1 MRFIFILLT
10 SLLTAISLQSGAQ
23 ASINSPYTRFGLG
36 SLTQQG
42 NPRIYG
48 LGGVSSVIFDGGLV
62 NFQNPASYSY
72 LQQTVLQTSVQV
84 NSNEVTDGSNT
95 TSYRGGQVSEIGF
108 GFKKEGGKWGF
119 AMGLTPYSN
128 TGYSISSPFSVNDSV
143 SGDFL
148 YSGSGGLNRFIVG
161 TARTFSFKVDTTAEN
176 IQRIAVGVNFNWIF
190 GQLNQTRQVLYDDND
205 FLNTLINSQ
214 LSVSDINFDLGVHY
228 TAPLQLVRSDGK
240 VVRGKY
246 LLLGADYSLGNKLN
260 SRLDQYAYTSIN
272 EPGNT
277 FALDTT
283 YNKFDIKGN
292 VQIPSRLNVGLGFL
306 MLGKR
311 GSSLLFATEYANQKW
326 STFTT
331 TFSDLPGQKLSD
343 FAQFSLGI
351 EYTPRDASKA
361 NSIFSKMQYRVG
373 MRSTDTY
380 YLISSSDVTQQA
392 VSAGLSIPFT
402 AIKSRNQGFSKLYLG
417 VELGESTGEN
427 IQVKENFMNFQI
439 GLSLIPFERWFERTR
454 YD

>member
-10 SLLTAISLQSGAQ
+10 SLLCATSLQSAAQ

-42 NPRIYG
+42 NPRIFG
-48 LGGVSSVIFDGGLV
+48 LGGVSSVVIDGGIV
-62 NFQNPASYSY
+62 NFQNPATYSY
-72 LQQTVLQTSVQV
+72 LQQTVLQSSVQI
-84 NSNEVTDGSNT
+84 NSNEVTDGKST
-95 TSYRGGQVSEIGF
+95 TSYRGGQVNEIGL

-128 TGYSISSPFSVNDSV
+128 TGYSISTPFSINDSV
-143 SGDFL
+143 GGDYL
-148 YSGSGGLNRFIVG
+148 YSGNGGLNRLILG

-176 IQRIAVGVNFNWIF
+176 IQRISVGANFNWIF

-214 LSVSDINFDLGVHY
+214 LSVSDITFDLGVHY
-228 TAPLQLVRSDGK
+228 TAPLQLVRTDGK

-246 LLLGADYSLGNKLN
+246 LMIGADYFLGNKMS

-272 EPGNT
+272 EPGNV

-283 YNKFDIKGN
+283 YNHFDIKGS
-292 VQIPSRLNVGLGFL
+292 VQIPSRLNVGVGFL

-311 GSSLLFATEYANQKW
+311 GSSLLIASEYATQKW

-331 TFSDLPGQKLSD
+331 SYSDLPGQKLSD
-343 FAQFSLGI
+343 YSQVSFGV

-361 NSIFSKMQYRVG
+361 NNLFAKMQYRVG
-373 MRSTDTY
+373 VRSTDTY
-380 YLISSSDVTQQA
+380 YLISSSDVVQQA
-392 VSAGLSIPFT
+392 MSAGISIPFT
-402 AIKSRNQGFSKLYLG
+402 AIKSRNQGFSKFYIG
-417 VELGESTGEN
+417 VETGESSGEN
-427 IQVKENFMNFQI
+427 IMVKEKFTNFQI